1 MCDHL
6 FKSGLLALLF
16 LVAAGLIST
25 GAEWNGTSYHLGEDE
40 VVVILPVNAS
50 HINLTLF
57 LKAENMTLFDE
68 QGRNVTF
75 NSSYQFRRGDHLYS
89 LLFEGPIRGEL
100 VYSMSHKGQQFILP
114 ISDSGP
120 VSIILPIGYTTGER
134 SLGIARPQPDQFVDD
149 ASGDV
154 LIWNNTT
161 KIPYIEVNYYRRSA
175 PVAMMIIIGIL
186 AAAGIVLLVQYYI
199 SVRKLK
205 AAREEIENEVPR

>member
-6 FKSGLLALLF
+6 YKSGLLALLF

-40 VVVILPVNAS
+40 VQVILPVNAS

-89 LLFEGPIRGEL
+89 LVFERPVRGKL

-114 ISDSGP
+114 ISDFGP
-120 VSIILPIGYTTGER
+120 VSIILPKGYTTGER
-134 SLGIARPQPDQFVDD
+134 SLGIARPQPDQFIDD

-161 KIPYIEVNYYRRSA
+161 TIPYIEVNYYRRSA

-199 SVRKLK
+199 SIKKLK
-205 AAREEIENEVPR
+205 AAREEIDNEVPR

>member
-6 FKSGLLALLF
+6 YESGLLALLF
-16 LVAAGLIST
+16 LVATGLIST

-89 LLFEGPIRGEL
+89 LAFERPIRGEL

-149 ASGDV
+149 ASGDI